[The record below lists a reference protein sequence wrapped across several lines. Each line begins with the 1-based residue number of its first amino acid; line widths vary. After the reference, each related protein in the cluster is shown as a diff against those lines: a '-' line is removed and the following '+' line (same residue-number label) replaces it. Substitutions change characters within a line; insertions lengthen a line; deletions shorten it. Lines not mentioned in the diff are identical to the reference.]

1 MIDNIRFWKGSN
13 TIGLPLALFQAA
25 ERDWSLVY
33 FQPERPVLEG
43 ELNLIQQTA
52 NRRLRDLLRGIYP
65 AGGVL
70 KSFAPSATGTANEI
84 RLHTLNK
91 PFYAIFDGLMKP
103 VYAYDDPA
111 SSSPSVGGNRVTL
124 PAYTA
129 GSYDELVYL
138 EVWFEEVMSPEGDSG
153 PGGTADT
160 VVYQYGMVGNFTLNN
175 DIKVPVVPLAE
186 STRRVQLR
194 GQIKV
199 VQASTLAGVL
209 ARGEVGYGYGLVSD
223 TNFYRAGSGDA
234 TSGEDLNTVDGY
246 AYAMPLV
253 LIDRNASVVAN
264 TDISLA
270 TDVIPTGSDVSG
282 DIVALEGRMDTAE
295 GNITGLDGRI
305 DALADSGAVGDTV
318 HADRVDTGV
327 LHADRIP
334 NLSANKITSDTLGTA
349 RIPNLDAAKITTGIF
364 ATGRIPNLDAAKI
377 TSGAFA
383 SSRLLTET
391 GVWTPEFN
399 PTSSSVWTYTK
410 QDGVFVRVGPLV
422 FASFDLEWSNYVP
435 KATISSLYIGDLPR
449 PAAYAVLSHPYY
461 TQNLAWETGS
471 IDWPEEPNVDHDV
484 LGVQLHL
491 YTTAML
497 VRLVAKESMSSLA
510 DTSASGYVVTS
521 TAGRFRGSVVYITSD
536 S

>member
-111 SSSPSVGGNRVTL
+111 GGSPSVGGNRVTL

-223 TNFYRAGSGDA
+223 TNFYRAGAGNA
-234 TSGEDLNTVDGY
+234 ASGEDLNTVDGY

-264 TDISLA
+264 EDISLA

-295 GNITGLDGRI
+295 GDITGLDGRI

-349 RIPNLDAAKITTGIF
+349 
-364 ATGRIPNLDAAKI
+364 RIPNLDAAKI

-435 KATISSLYIGDLPR
+435 KATVSTLYIDELPC
-449 PAAYAVLSHPYY
+449 PAAAAVTGHPYY

-491 YTTAML
+491 FTTSMM
-497 VRLVAKESMSSLA
+497 VRLVAKESTTNALA